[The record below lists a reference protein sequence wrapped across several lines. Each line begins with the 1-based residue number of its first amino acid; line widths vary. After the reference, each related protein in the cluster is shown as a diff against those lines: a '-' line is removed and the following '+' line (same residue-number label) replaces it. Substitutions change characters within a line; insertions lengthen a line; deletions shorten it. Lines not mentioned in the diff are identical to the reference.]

1 VSNAF
6 LSRKLLLC
14 LSGANNFV
22 RRLMQIKFFC
32 VLSLLLDAVFLARA
46 FDVRDANAAF
56 SAYNSHFYVVSKG
69 LAYYKD
75 STDGGRSQF
84 WMNAEQI
91 EMIEDACD
99 RTPKAAMRRMIA
111 QSIAGF
117 VGAHGTNWTWN
128 KYNDDIAWM
137 TIACERGYLAT
148 GNHFYRALAKQNFD
162 ALYARGYDDALG
174 GGLWW
179 TTNRT
184 GKHACING
192 PAAISAC
199 LLSQIYKDKSY
210 LAKATALYAWERG
223 ALFNPTNGAMA
234 SSGTRC
240 SLTTRALSLARRT
253 CSGNS
258 PDERTI

>member
-1 VSNAF
+1 
-6 LSRKLLLC
+6 
-14 LSGANNFV
+14 
-22 RRLMQIKFFC
+22 MQIKFFC